1 MLSIYRLDLTPP
13 PPVYFAGP
21 FGPGKMHW
29 GVGVK
34 VEPINT
40 EQAGLGHPIW
50 YLSNALSAIP

>member
-1 MLSIYRLDLTPP
+1 MLGIYRLDLDPH
-13 PPVYFAGP
+13 PPVHFAGP

-40 EQAGLGHPIW
+40 KQAGVGPPPW
-50 YLSNALSAIP
+50 YPR